1 MNNISYT
8 LSRFFATATFEE
20 RTKVLLEM
28 CRRDE
33 AYLLQVINA
42 VSQPTTWAQEVEPLL
57 RIKKK
62 IEAIKICR
70 ARTGWAL
77 KDAKDAVESLQ
88 KELGL

>member
-1 MNNISYT
+1 MNTTYD
-8 LSRFFATATFEE
+8 LSKFFATATFEE
-20 RTKVLLEM
+20 RTKVLLEI
-28 CRRDE
+28 CKRD
-33 AYLLQVINA
+33 ALMLLQVINA

-57 RIKKK
+57 RNSRK

-77 KDAKDAVESLQ
+77 KDSKDAVESLQ